1 MSVYSKRELKERMG
15 RFIADANRGI
25 SMIVFSELC
34 GVTERLMRNI
44 FVHGTADL
52 SEVNQIRI
60 SRVLRSWEAGEIA
73 VMQGR
78 YNTRFAE
85 YRKEPRLRL
94 ARTWG
99 LKVTPE
105 GLKVDARVRN
115 KADYGEPGFLEQLEG
130 SKWR

>member
-1 MSVYSKRELKERMG
+1 ME

-25 SMIVFSELC
+25 SLNLFCELC
-34 GVTERLMRNI
+34 GLTVPTLKNI
-44 FVHGTADL
+44 FVHGTSDL
-52 SEVNQIRI
+52 GEVYQIRI
-60 SRVLRSWEAGEIA
+60 SKVLQSWERGEIA

-85 YRKEPRLRL
+85 YRKVARPRL

-99 LKVTPE
+99 LKVTSE

-115 KADYGEPGFLEQLEG
+115 KADYGEPGLLEQMEG
-130 SKWR
+130 NKWR